1 MKKKLLSV
9 LVCAAV
15 TSSLLGGCG
24 SNTSTDTDSSTSADT
39 GKDEESGAD
48 SGDKIHLEF
57 FNVKSE
63 VVGIYD
69 DLIEKFESENPDIE
83 IEQVNVPDPTTVL
96 QTRMSTNDMP
106 DILSH
111 WATDPVFKEMVNNDM
126 LVDLTGQ
133 DFLNNIKEGMLE
145 TVEYDG
151 KEHAI

>member
-9 LVCAAV
+9 IMCAAV
-15 TSSLLGGCG
+15 ASSLLGGCG
-24 SNTSTDTDSSTSADT
+24 SGTDTQEDSSASSDT
-39 GKDEESGAD
+39 GDEEASDTG

-96 QTRMSTNDMP
+96 ETRMSANDIP
-106 DILSH
+106 HILR
-111 WATDPVFKEMVNNDM
+111 
-126 LVDLTGQ
+126 Q
-133 DFLNNIKEGMLE
+133 
-145 TVEYDG
+145 
-151 KEHAI
+151 